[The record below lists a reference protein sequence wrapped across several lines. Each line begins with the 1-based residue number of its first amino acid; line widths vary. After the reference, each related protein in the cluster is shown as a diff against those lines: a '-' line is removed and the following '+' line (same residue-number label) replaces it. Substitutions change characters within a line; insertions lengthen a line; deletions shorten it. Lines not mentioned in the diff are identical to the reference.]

1 MLKLASRTV
10 GTVEV
15 FMESFAKLRLIVLG
29 NIRLRVKFLNTM
41 CKGAALLESAL
52 TRELPIL
59 AQLSLI
65 LGSEALRINGGRG
78 TCATIFILLVVYLR
92 SFIDKTLVSRVVRKE
107 TIWHTW

>member
-1 MLKLASRTV
+1 
-10 GTVEV
+10 
-15 FMESFAKLRLIVLG
+15 MESFAKLRLIVLG
-29 NIRLRVKFLNTM
+29 NIRLRVKFLNAM
-41 CKGAALLESAL
+41 CERATLLEGAF
-52 TRELPIL
+52 TCELPIL

-78 TCATIFILLVVYLR
+78 TCATIFIILVVYLR